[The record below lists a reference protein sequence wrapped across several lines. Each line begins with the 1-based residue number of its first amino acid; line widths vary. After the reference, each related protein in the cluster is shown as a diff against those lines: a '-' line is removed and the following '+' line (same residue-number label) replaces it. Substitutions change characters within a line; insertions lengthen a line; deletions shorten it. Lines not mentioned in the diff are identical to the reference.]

1 MKINHLNLSVS
12 DVPQTG
18 RFFVEF
24 FGLRLTEEKGRNA
37 LPFCI
42 FRRYSCRA
50 WSWNPTRC
58 FYSDQSKQF
67 KFVKA
72 LFSMV
77 LLQFI

>member
-37 LPFCI
+37 LAVL
-42 FRRYSCRA
+42 Y
-50 WSWNPTRC
+50 
-58 FYSDQSKQF
+58 
-67 KFVKA
+67 
-72 LFSMV
+72 FSAV
-77 LLQFI
+77 